1 MTFLAAFS
9 TQPGSAERS
18 PSRGAHE
25 ERGCAAGRPSGG
37 CRQMAA
43 PCYDLCRLL
52 FLAGRFLGPLDSTPQ
67 SRLTDRQDSSPV
79 R

>member
-1 MTFLAAFS
+1 MAFLAALS
-9 TQPGSAERS
+9 PEPSSAEQSRS
-18 PSRGAHE
+18 RDAYKKRGFCLLAVPAV
-25 ERGCAAGRPSGG
+25 GVGRWQHPAL
-37 CRQMAA
+37 R
-43 PCYDLCRLL
+43 RVL